1 MRHSLI
7 TKLIGFLLLHPLL
20 INCALSQN
28 INNQLLSN
36 QLEEILNERK
46 DNLLKDVFSKQSFY
60 KFNKQSLAFRNKYK
74 DSKWSIKMTRND
86 QKNSILDVKIK
97 STRTIGDQVYNLH
110 TKQTVEIETYKN
122 KIKNYKV
129 IDEES
134 ILSSQESPLIVK
146 IISPDKV
153 LTGERYE
160 INLIIE
166 NPLDDSLT
174 AGGMIILKNNEKMNL
189 SNDLFSII
197 PNQSGG
203 LFKYIQA
210 PLEPGSQIISAIITH
225 PKGIYSFTKKIKVG
239 S

>member
-7 TKLIGFLLLHPLL
+7 TKLIGFLVLHPLL

-46 DNLLKDVFSKQSFY
+46 DNLLKDVFSKQSLY

-166 NPLDDSLT
+166 KPLDDSLT

-189 SNDLFSII
+189 SNDLFNII

>member
-110 TKQTVEIETYKN
+110 TKQTVEIETYNN

-166 NPLDDSLT
+166 KPLDDSLT
-174 AGGMIILKNNEKMNL
+174 AGGMIILKHNEKRNL

>member
-1 MRHSLI
+1 MRNSLT
-7 TKLIGFLLLHPLL
+7 TKLIGFLFLHPLL

-36 QLEEILNERK
+36 KLEEILNERK
-46 DNLLKDVFSKQSFY
+46 DNLLKDLFSKQSYY
-60 KFNKQSLAFRNKYK
+60 KFNKHSLAFRNKYK
-74 DSKWSIKMTRND
+74 DSKWSIKMIRND
-86 QKNSILDVKIK
+86 STNSLLDVKIK
-97 STRTIGDQVYNLH
+97 STRTIGDKIYNLY
-110 TKQTVEIETYKN
+110 TKQTVEIKTYKN
-122 KIKNYKV
+122 KIENYKV

-134 ILSSQESPLIVK
+134 ILSSKESPLIVK

-166 NPLDDSLT
+166 KPLDNSLT
-174 AGGMIILKNNEKMNL
+174 AGGMIILKNNQKMNL
-189 SNDLFSII
+189 SNDLFSIM

-225 PKGIYSFTKKIKVG
+225 PEGIYSFTKKIKVG

>member
-166 NPLDDSLT
+166 KPLDDSLT

-189 SNDLFSII
+189 SSDLFSII

>member
-1 MRHSLI
+1 MRHSLT

-46 DNLLKDVFSKQSFY
+46 DNLLKEVFLRQSFY

-97 STRTIGDQVYNLH
+97 STRTIGDQVYNLN

>member
-166 NPLDDSLT
+166 KPLDDSLT

-189 SNDLFSII
+189 SNDLFSIT

>member
-74 DSKWSIKMTRND
+74 DSKWSIKMTKND

-97 STRTIGDQVYNLH
+97 STRTIGDRVYNLH

-166 NPLDDSLT
+166 KPLDDSLT

-225 PKGIYSFTKKIKVG
+225 PEGIYSFTKKIKVG

>member
-74 DSKWSIKMTRND
+74 DSKWSIKLTRNN

-166 NPLDDSLT
+166 NPLDNSLT
-174 AGGMIILKNNEKMNL
+174 AGGMIILKNNEKINL

>member
-110 TKQTVEIETYKN
+110 TKQTDRGTTWYYMLLATLQVHR
-122 KIKNYKV
+122 
-129 IDEES
+129 
-134 ILSSQESPLIVK
+134 Q
-146 IISPDKV
+146 
-153 LTGERYE
+153 
-160 INLIIE
+160 
-166 NPLDDSLT
+166 
-174 AGGMIILKNNEKMNL
+174 
-189 SNDLFSII
+189 
-197 PNQSGG
+197 
-203 LFKYIQA
+203 
-210 PLEPGSQIISAIITH
+210 
-225 PKGIYSFTKKIKVG
+225 
-239 S
+239 

>member
-1 MRHSLI
+1 MRNSLK
-7 TKLIGFLLLHPLL
+7 TKLIGCLFLYPLL
-20 INCALSQN
+20 INCALSKN

-36 QLEEILNERK
+36 QLEQILNERK
-46 DNLLKDVFSKQSFY
+46 DDLVKDLFLKQSFY
-60 KFNKQSLAFRNKYK
+60 KFNKQSLAFRKKYN

-86 QKNSILDVKIK
+86 PKRSLLDVKIK
-97 STRTIGDQVYNLH
+97 STRTIGNQTYNLY
-110 TKQTVEIETYKN
+110 TKQTVKIETYKN
-122 KIKNYKV
+122 KIKNYQV

-134 ILSSQESPLIVK
+134 ILNSQKSPLIVK

-166 NPLDDSLT
+166 RPLDNSLT
-174 AGGMIILKNNEKMNL
+174 ASGMIVLKNNEKMIL
-189 SNDLFSII
+189 SNDIFGIK

-210 PLEPGSQIISAIITH
+210 PLEPGSQTISAIITH
-225 PKGIYSFTKKIKVG
+225 PEGIYSLTKKIKVG
-239 S
+239 L

>member
-97 STRTIGDQVYNLH
+97 STRTIGDQVYNLN

-166 NPLDDSLT
+166 KPLDDSLT

>member
-7 TKLIGFLLLHPLL
+7 TKLIGFLFLHPLL

-46 DNLLKDVFSKQSFY
+46 DNLLKDVFLKQSFY

-74 DSKWSIKMTRND
+74 DSKWSIKMTKND

-146 IISPDKV
+146 VISPDKV
-153 LTGERYE
+153 LTGEKYE
-160 INLIIE
+160 MNLIIE
-166 NPLDDSLT
+166 NPLDKSLT
-174 AGGMIILKNNEKMNL
+174 ASGMIVLKNEDHKKI
-189 SNDLFSII
+189 SNDIFGIK

-210 PLEPGSQIISAIITH
+210 PLKPGSQTISAIITH
-225 PKGIYSFTKKIKVG
+225 PKGIYLITKKIKVG
-239 S
+239 L

>member
-46 DNLLKDVFSKQSFY
+46 DNLLKDLFSKQSLY
-60 KFNKQSLAFRNKYK
+60 KFNKQSLAFREKYK

>member
-122 KIKNYKV
+122 KIKKYKV

-166 NPLDDSLT
+166 KPLDDSLT

-189 SNDLFSII
+189 SNDSFSIR
-197 PNQSGG
+197 PNQSG
-203 LFKYIQA
+203 LSLIH
-210 PLEPGSQIISAIITH
+210 I
-225 PKGIYSFTKKIKVG
+225 
-239 S
+239 

>member
-1 MRHSLI
+1 MRHSLT

-97 STRTIGDQVYNLH
+97 STRTIGDQVYDLN

-134 ILSSQESPLIVK
+134 ILSSQESPLFVK

-166 NPLDDSLT
+166 KPLDDSLT

-189 SNDLFSII
+189 SNNFYSII

>member
-166 NPLDDSLT
+166 KPLDDSLT
-174 AGGMIILKNNEKMNL
+174 AGGMIILKNNEKINL

>member
-166 NPLDDSLT
+166 KPLDDSLT
-174 AGGMIILKNNEKMNL
+174 AGGMIILKNTEKMNL

>member
-7 TKLIGFLLLHPLL
+7 TKLIGFLLLHPLV

-46 DNLLKDVFSKQSFY
+46 DNLLKDVFLKQSFY

-166 NPLDDSLT
+166 KPLDDSLT

-189 SNDLFSII
+189 SNDLFNII

>member
-7 TKLIGFLLLHPLL
+7 TKLIGFLFLHPLL

-166 NPLDDSLT
+166 KPLDDSLT

>member
-166 NPLDDSLT
+166 KPLDDSLT

-189 SNDLFSII
+189 SNDLFGII

>member
-1 MRHSLI
+1 MRNSLK
-7 TKLIGFLLLHPLL
+7 TKLIGCLFLYPLL
-20 INCALSQN
+20 INCALSKN

-36 QLEEILNERK
+36 QLEQILNERK
-46 DNLLKDVFSKQSFY
+46 DDLLKNLFSKQSLY

-86 QKNSILDVKIK
+86 PKKSLLDVKIK
-97 STRTIGDQVYNLH
+97 STRTIGNQTYNLY
-110 TKQTVEIETYKN
+110 TKQTVKIETYKN
-122 KIKNYKV
+122 KIKNYQV

-134 ILSSQESPLIVK
+134 ILNSQKSPLIVK

-160 INLIIE
+160 ISLIIE
-166 NPLDDSLT
+166 RPLDNSLT
-174 AGGMIILKNNEKMNL
+174 ANGMIVLKDNEKMIV
-189 SNDLFSII
+189 SNEHFGIK

-210 PLEPGSQIISAIITH
+210 PLEPGIQTISAIITH
-225 PKGIYSFTKKIKVG
+225 PQGIFSFTKKIKVG
-239 S
+239 L

>member
-166 NPLDDSLT
+166 NPLDNSLT
-174 AGGMIILKNNEKMNL
+174 AGGMIILKNNEKINL

>member
-1 MRHSLI
+1 MRNSLT
-7 TKLIGFLLLHPLL
+7 TKLIGFVLLYPFL
-20 INCALSQN
+20 INSALSKN

-36 QLEEILNERK
+36 QLEEILNERN
-46 DNLLKDVFSKQSFY
+46 DDLLKDLFSKRSFN

-74 DSKWSIKMTRND
+74 DSKWSIKMIRND
-86 QKNSILDVKIK
+86 PSKSILDIKIK
-97 STRTIGDQVYNLH
+97 SKRTIGEKIYNLD
-110 TKQTVEIETYKN
+110 TIQTVKIETYKN
-122 KIKNYKV
+122 KIKSYQV

-134 ILSSQESPLIVK
+134 ILNSQNYPLIVK

-166 NPLDDSLT
+166 RPLDNLLT
-174 AGGMIILKNNEKMNL
+174 ASGMIVLKNNEKMIL
-189 SNDLFSII
+189 SNDLFGIK

-210 PLEPGSQIISAIITH
+210 PSEPGSQTISAIITH
-225 PKGIYSFTKKIKVG
+225 PEGIYSFTKKIKVG
-239 S
+239 L